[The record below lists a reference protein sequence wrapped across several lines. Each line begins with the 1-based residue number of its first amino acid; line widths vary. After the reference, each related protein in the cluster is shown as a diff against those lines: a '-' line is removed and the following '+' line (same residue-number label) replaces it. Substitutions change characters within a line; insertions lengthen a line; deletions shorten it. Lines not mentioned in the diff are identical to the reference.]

1 MTLPILYSFR
11 RCPYAM
17 RARMALIAAVVEVEH
32 REILLRDK
40 PTALIAAS
48 SKATVPVLVL
58 QNGRVIDESLDI
70 MRWALGV
77 RDPLGW
83 GGPDSALIETND
95 GPFKFH
101 LDRMKYAHRYDGAD
115 PAQHRAS
122 AIELLQ
128 PLEARLAAT
137 AYLCGEA
144 PTFTDYAIFPFIRQ
158 FARADPEAWQAESLP
173 GLQRWLN
180 ALSSSALFETA
191 MTKYPVWTADSGN
204 SKEAI

>member
-1 MTLPILYSFR
+1 
-11 RCPYAM
+11 
-17 RARMALIAAVVEVEH
+17 MALIVAEIVVEH
-32 REILLRDK
+32 REIQLRDK
-40 PTALIAAS
+40 PAALIALS
-48 SKATVPVLVL
+48 PKATVPVLL
-58 QNGRVIDESLDI
+58 LPDGRVLDESLDI

-122 AIELLQ
+122 AIELLR
-128 PLEARLAAT
+128 PLDVRLAVS

-144 PTFTDYAIFPFIRQ
+144 PAFTDYAIFPFVRQ
-158 FARADPEAWQAESLP
+158 FARADLETWQEEALP
-173 GLQRWLN
+173 GLQRWL
-180 ALSSSALFETA
+180 SALASSILFEKA
-191 MTKYPVWTADSGN
+191 MAKHPVWTADSGN
-204 SKEAI
+204 SKEAA

>member
-1 MTLPILYSFR
+1 
-11 RCPYAM
+11 
-17 RARMALIAAVVEVEH
+17 MALIIAEIAVEH
-32 REILLRDK
+32 REIELRDK
-40 PTALIAAS
+40 PAALIALS
-48 SKATVPVLVL
+48 PKATVPVLL
-58 QNGRVIDESLDI
+58 LSDGRVLDESLDI

-77 RDPLGW
+77 RNPLGW

-144 PTFTDYAIFPFIRQ
+144 PAFTDYAIFPFIRQ

-173 GLQRWLN
+173 GLQRWLSV
-180 ALSSSALFETA
+180 LVSSILFEKA
-191 MTKYPVWTADSGN
+191 MAKHPVWTADTGN
-204 SKEAI
+204 SKEAA